1 MPLHTRKWWGAPTRF
16 DDRKYERKVSW
27 LELFYDLVY
36 VAAISQ
42 LTHHIAAHP
51 SWGSITFSFLLFSLL
66 FWSWIN
72 GSQYHDLHGSEGV
85 RTRLITFW
93 QMLAVA
99 GVAITLNDAFEGNHK
114 AFAIAFACLQ
124 VMVTWLWFSVG
135 FYDPGHRRYSFYYT
149 VLYLV
154 ALALL
159 LISIFT
165 SSSIATWIWIAVLA
179 LNVSPPIALLPTML
193 KIRKET
199 GQEFSLSATVVER
212 FGLFTIIVLAESIL
226 ATVTGIAEV
235 KDKLPAAWIAFI
247 LSILISFLLW
257 SIYFDMTSEQEAKPG
272 YINMQW
278 YIILHFP
285 LLASLGVVGACIKYM
300 LLHMEGGLSEMLQ
313 WMFCAAVAMI
323 LLTTVAL
330 TTLMKEDE
338 EVRSYVRPLRPL
350 LIILSA
356 IILVIPLVNLIHDVV
371 LFLSVIGVILLIP
384 IIYAVISWS
393 SFKNTEQGTS
403 NDEL

>member
-1 MPLHTRKWWGAPTRF
+1 MPIKPRRWWGAPTKF
-16 DDRKYERKVSW
+16 DDRRYERKVSW

-72 GSQYHDLHGSEGV
+72 GSQYYDLHGSEGV

-99 GVAITLNDAFEGNHK
+99 AVAITLNDAFEGNHK
-114 AFAIAFACLQ
+114 SFAVAFACLQ
-124 VMVTWLWFSVG
+124 VMITWLWFSVG
-135 FYDPGHRRYSFYYT
+135 FYDPSHRKYSIYYT
-149 VLYLV
+149 VLYLF

-165 SSSIATWIWIAVLA
+165 SSSTATWLWIAVLV
-179 LNVSPPIALLPTML
+179 LNVSPPIALLPLMFR
-193 KIRKET
+193 IRKET
-199 GQEFSLSATVVER
+199 GQEFSLSATIVER

-235 KDKLPAAWIAFI
+235 KDKLPSAWVAFI

-285 LLASLGVVGACIKYM
+285 LLASLGVIGACLKYM
-300 LLHMEGGLSEMLQ
+300 LLHMEGGVSEMIQ

-323 LLTTVAL
+323 LVTTVTVTSL
-330 TTLMKEDE
+330 LKEDE

-350 LIILSA
+350 LIVLSV
-356 IILVIPLVNLIHDVV
+356 IILLIPPTNLIKDTV

-384 IIYAVISWS
+384 IIYGVIRWS
-393 SFKNTEQGTS
+393 RFRAEH
-403 NDEL
+403 DI